1 MPFTPGFVRNGKKL
15 PSRAIIIAANT
26 YFFIQKLYLCKLV
39 SCFWGMP
46 AKAHKYYTYNTL
58 NMKYNRILLKISGES
73 LAGESGQGI
82 NTSMLRYYVEEI
94 KKAHD
99 MGVQIGVVIGGG
111 NIFRGMQGASKG
123 FDRIQ
128 GDYMGMLA
136 TTINS
141 MALQGELEANGI
153 KAVVLSGIAI
163 DPICER
169 MSSRRAIQYLQN
181 GYVTIISGGTGNP
194 FFTTDSAGALRAIEI
209 KADIL
214 FKGTRVD
221 GVYNKDP
228 EKYPDA
234 VKYTHLTFNEAYEQ
248 GLHIM
253 DLTAFTLCKEN
264 HMPILVFNMNEKD
277 NLCRILQGEAI
288 GTTITNE

>member
-1 MPFTPGFVRNGKKL
+1 M
-15 PSRAIIIAANT
+15 A
-26 YFFIQKLYLCKLV
+26 
-39 SCFWGMP
+39 
-46 AKAHKYYTYNTL
+46 
-58 NMKYNRILLKISGES
+58 MKYNRILLKISGES
-73 LAGESGQGI
+73 LAGEGYGI
-82 NTSMLRYYVEEI
+82 DTKMLSYYANEI
-94 KKAHD
+94 KQAYQK
-99 MGVQIGVVIGGG
+99 GIQIGVVIGGG

-141 MALQGELEANGI
+141 MALQGELEANGV

-163 DPICER
+163 DPLCEK
-169 MSSRRAIQYLQN
+169 MSSRKAIQYLEN
-181 GYVTIISGGTGNP
+181 KYVIIISGGTGNP

-234 VKYTHLTFNEAYEQ
+234 IKFDKITFDEAYQ
-248 GLHIM
+248 KGLHIM

-264 HMPILVFNMNEKD
+264 NMPLVVFDMNTQG
-277 NLCRILQGEAI
+277 NLLKVINGENI
-288 GTTITNE
+288 GTLVVNK